1 MFIVLVCV
9 ISGLSLG
16 LLRLNV
22 WDGLVNNIIG
32 WLLAVLVFV
41 GGYVVF
47 QYSKSVGSVSK
58 VENLPWMIN
67 AEDPYH
73 TQVLGVHVGKN
84 TLSEISVVF
93 GKLPEL
99 AVFQKSTGKR
109 TLEAYFSRVSL
120 SVLQANIIAVL
131 DIDDKGLSTYA
142 NFELTGKPMPSGL
155 RKHTLSLTGLK
166 ASGALVVWKL
176 IYMPTVNYSEGQLLK
191 FFGEPKQKARVSTDS
206 QYWYYPKK
214 SLIVAYSIK
223 GKEIFHYTSKQHYQ
237 RLMDELL
244 EGVDEKK

>member
-1 MFIVLVCV
+1 VKK
-9 ISGLSLG
+9 
-16 LLRLNV
+16 
-22 WDGLVNNIIG
+22 IIG
-32 WLLAVLVFV
+32 WLLVVLVLV

-67 AEDPYH
+67 AEDPH
-73 TQVLGVHVGKN
+73 DTQVLGIHVGKS
-84 TLSEISVVF
+84 TLSEVSVVF
-93 GKLPEL
+93 GKLSEL
-99 AVFQKSTGKR
+99 AIFQKSTGER

-166 ASGALVVWKL
+166 ESSALVIWKL
-176 IYMPTVNYSEGQLLK
+176 IYMPAVNYSETQLLK
-191 FFGEPKQKARVSTDS
+191 FFGEPKKKTMISTNS

-214 SLIVAYSIK
+214 SLVVTYDIES
-223 GKEIFHYTSKQHYQ
+223 KEIFHYTSKQHYQ

-244 EGVDEKK
+244 EGVDGKK